1 MKGVSEVIAIILIL
15 MITISLAG
23 LAYMFMSTT
32 MSDVTASA
40 GSTVD
45 TATTSMLTSFT
56 IESMSSNVL
65 YVRNTGQ
72 TTLSSLKVYVNDL
85 EIASNI
91 TQASPAPGN
100 VTPIALV
107 GYIKQGDVVKV
118 SSQSGVSATKV
129 APDQCLGAVAC
140 WHFDEG
146 YGTIAHDSIGSSD
159 GTLMNGPIWE
169 RGRYGYGLLLDGS
182 NDFVDVLPSASVVN
196 AMQTSGTVSMWVK
209 TDFPSGS
216 GAGTGKG
223 FFQIGSSPGNSL
235 EFYKHTNIAN
245 GPQFEVFYEGGY
257 HKITPSVPV
266 WDTIR
271 GSWTHFVVTW
281 QWRNATGYKEM
292 KMFWNGTLIIE
303 TPTNLSSIQPSFSGN
318 LSLGSLI
325 GGGLPMKGV
334 IDEVY
339 IWDRA
344 FSQSE
349 IANLYARAPY

>member
-32 MSDVTASA
+32 MSDVTSSA

-45 TATTSMLTSFT
+45 TTTSSMLTSFT

-129 APDQCLGAVAC
+129 APDQCL
-140 WHFDEG
+140 
-146 YGTIAHDSIGSSD
+146 
-159 GTLMNGPIWE
+159 E
-169 RGRYGYGLLLDGS
+169 RGG
-182 NDFVDVLPSASVVN
+182 VLA
-196 AMQTSGTVSMWVK
+196 
-209 TDFPSGS
+209 
-216 GAGTGKG
+216 
-223 FFQIGSSPGNSL
+223 L
-235 EFYKHTNIAN
+235 
-245 GPQFEVFYEGGY
+245 
-257 HKITPSVPV
+257 
-266 WDTIR
+266 
-271 GSWTHFVVTW
+271 
-281 QWRNATGYKEM
+281 
-292 KMFWNGTLIIE
+292 
-303 TPTNLSSIQPSFSGN
+303 
-318 LSLGSLI
+318 
-325 GGGLPMKGV
+325 
-334 IDEVY
+334 
-339 IWDRA
+339 
-344 FSQSE
+344 
-349 IANLYARAPY
+349 